1 MNFCVGIL
9 ILKMEKNKQPFQHIK
24 LYYFKKGKNATATQ
38 KKKEK
43 LCAVYGEDAV
53 TDQMCQKWFV
63 KFYTGDFLL
72 DDGPWL
78 GRPVEIDSDQSE
90 ALMEKNQHSTTW
102 EITNILKISKSIKL
116 LVK

>member
-1 MNFCVGIL
+1 M
-9 ILKMEKNKQPFQHIK
+9 
-24 LYYFKKGKNATATQ
+24 
-38 KKKEK
+38 
-43 LCAVYGEDAV
+43 YGEDAV

-116 LVK
+116 LVKMKNVSFILWKKTKWTFWLTQ